1 MRFHSSKPTSIQR
14 GFSLLELMVV
24 LVIMGLLAGLVAP
37 RLFGNLSQSKVKAA
51 SVQVQ
56 TLRSAVENLQLDL
69 GRYPTAEE
77 GLSLL
82 SKAPADPAL
91 ASKWRGPYL
100 NNELPLDPWDQPY
113 QYAIPGAGGQPF
125 ALYSLGA
132 DKKAGGEGDDK
143 DLGILPAKP

>member
-1 MRFHSSKPTSIQR
+1 MRFHSSMPTSIQR

-125 ALYSLGA
+125 ALYSFGA

>member
-1 MRFHSSKPTSIQR
+1 MRSQSFAPTPGPR

-51 SVQVQ
+51 TVQVQ

-82 SKAPADPAL
+82 SKAPADAAL
-91 ASKWRGPYL
+91 AAKWRGPYL
-100 NNELPLDPWDQPY
+100 NNELPLDPWDRPY
-113 QYAIPGAGGQPF
+113 QYALPGASGQPF
-125 ALYSLGA
+125 ALYSFGA
-132 DKKAGGEGDDK
+132 DGKLGGEGDDK

>member
-1 MRFHSSKPTSIQR
+1 MPTSIQR

-125 ALYSLGA
+125 ALYSFGA